1 MALGFKRFN
10 SASSEFD
17 DLDSACRLKA
27 KATAGKCPILDK
39 EVAQPPPSKRGV
51 FSSAPGISRS
61 KSKSRSWSCCPI
73 CLETMKAGQGHAIF
87 TAECSHTF
95 HFPCIASYARRG
107 NLTCPVCRLSWK
119 EVPWHWHGHPQSSNP
134 LPRTASLLTHQ
145 QQLQEQEGL
154 RNAEQEQKRMDPIL
168 RILDESIAGLRGN
181 QNTDFPEP
189 STYNDDEKLFINS
202 FAVQREEGT
211 SSCREEKIDIALHPE
226 AEAVTAANAGDFTV
240 LVHIKA
246 PQSIIENNKKDTG
259 PSSNRLRAPVDLVAV
274 LDISGS
280 MAGTKLGL
288 LKRATSFVIGSLS
301 PADRLS
307 VVVFSSKARRLF
319 PLTCMSHDG
328 QRSARRVID
337 RLVCSGGTN
346 IGDGVRKGVKILQD
360 RHERNPVA
368 GIMLLSDGQDTFCM
382 STERHEFA
390 SNFPIHAF
398 GFGVDHDSATMH
410 RIAEDSGGTFSF
422 IQSESLVQDAFAQ
435 CIGGLLSVVVQDVR
449 LEISPQFE
457 GVELKTIH
465 AGSYRAE
472 IGGEGKQGTV
482 QLGDLY
488 AEEEKHILVDL
499 AIPSTKDFTT
509 DLLAVKLL
517 YRDPVSR
524 ETLETERR
532 VVSISRPDRA
542 VPQRNVVVERQ
553 KNRVKT
559 AQAISQ
565 ARALA
570 DCRKMIEAQQ
580 VLRKAKA
587 ALQRWSSD
595 ELCVALQSELTE
607 IESRMENQHTYER
620 SGRAYALSSHSSH
633 FRQRATT
640 RGESMDAFTME
651 YQTPSMVDMLT
662 LSQTQNYSAWKVAE
676 KLAKVAVQRK
686 SSTKASD
693 LHGFEKAGF

>member
-1 MALGFKRFN
+1 
-10 SASSEFD
+10 
-17 DLDSACRLKA
+17 
-27 KATAGKCPILDK
+27 
-39 EVAQPPPSKRGV
+39 
-51 FSSAPGISRS
+51 
-61 KSKSRSWSCCPI
+61 
-73 CLETMKAGQGHAIF
+73 MKAGQGHAIF
-87 TAECSHTF
+87 TAECSHAF

-107 NLTCPVCRLSWK
+107 NLTCPVCRLTWK
-119 EVPWHWHGHPQSSNP
+119 EVPWHWHGHAQSSNP
-134 LPRTASLLTHQ
+134 RPRPAPLLSHQ
-145 QQLQEQEGL
+145 QQLREQEGL
-154 RNAEQEQKRMDPIL
+154 RNAEQEQKRMDPVL
-168 RILDESIAGLRGN
+168 RMLDESIAGLRGN
-181 QNTDFPEP
+181 HNTETPEP
-189 STYNDDEKLFINS
+189 STYNDDEKLFMNS
-202 FAVQREEGT
+202 FAVQREGDICN
-211 SSCREEKIDIALHPE
+211 SREEQIDIALHPE
-226 AEAVTAANAGDFTV
+226 AEAVAAGNACDLTV

-246 PQSIIENNKKDTG
+246 PQSMVKADSG
-259 PSSNRLRAPVDLVAV
+259 PSSNRLRAPVDMVAV
-274 LDISGS
+274 LDVSGS

-288 LKRATSFVIGSLS
+288 LKRAISFVIGSLS

-307 VVVFSSKARRLF
+307 VVVFSSTSRRLF
-319 PLTCMSHDG
+319 PLICMSQEG

-337 RLVCSGGTN
+337 RLICSGGTN

-360 RHERNPVA
+360 RRERNPVA

-382 STERHEFA
+382 SNERHEFG

-449 LEISPQFE
+449 LEIFRQFE

-465 AGSYRAE
+465 AGSYRTE
-472 IGGEGKQGTV
+472 ICGSGKQGMV
-482 QLGDLY
+482 ELGDLY

-499 AIPSTKDFTT
+499 AVPSTKDFTT
-509 DLLAVKLL
+509 DLLVVRVL
-517 YRDPVSR
+517 YIDPVSR
-524 ETLETERR
+524 QTLETERR
-532 VVSISRPDRA
+532 GVSVSRPDRA
-542 VPQRNVVVERQ
+542 VPQKNVEVERQ
-553 KNRVKT
+553 RNRVKT
-559 AQAISQ
+559 ALAISQ

-570 DCRKMIEAQQ
+570 DCRRMTEAQQ
-580 VLRKAKA
+580 VIRKAKA

-595 ELCVALQSELTE
+595 KLCVALQSELTE

-640 RGESMDAFTME
+640 RGESMVAFTME

-662 LSQTQNYSAWKVAE
+662 LSQTQNCSAWKVAE
-676 KLAKVAVQRK
+676 KLAKVAAQRK
-686 SSTKASD
+686 SSIKDSD